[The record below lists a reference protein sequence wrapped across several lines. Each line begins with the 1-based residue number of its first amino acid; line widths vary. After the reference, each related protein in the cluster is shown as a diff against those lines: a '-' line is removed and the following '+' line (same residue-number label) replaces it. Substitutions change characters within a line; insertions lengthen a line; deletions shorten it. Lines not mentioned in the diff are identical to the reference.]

1 MTVYT
6 PDAVARL
13 IRWRRHQVLVH
24 SILYYR
30 FDSPLISD
38 HTYDALAQELIQL
51 QREHP
56 AISESVGY
64 KLDAFRD
71 FTSSTGYDLPLDSPG
86 EVVVAKTLLEL
97 HNERPHS

>member
-1 MTVYT
+1 MTLA

-38 HTYDALAQELIQL
+38 HTYDSLAQELIQL

-56 AISESVGY
+56 EISEGVDY

-71 FTSSTGYDLPLDSPG
+71 FTSSTGYDLPLFSPG
-86 EVVVAKTLLEL
+86 EVVVAETLLKL
-97 HNERPHS
+97 RNERQES

>member
-30 FDSPLISD
+30 FDSPIISD
-38 HTYDALAQELIQL
+38 YTYDALAQELIQL

-56 AISESVGY
+56 EISESVDY
-64 KLDAFRD
+64 KLDAFRE
-71 FTSSTGYDLPLDSPG
+71 FTSSTGYNLPLSSPG
-86 EVVVAKTLLEL
+86 EVVVAETLLKL
-97 HNERPHS
+97 HNERLDS

>member
-1 MTVYT
+1 VTLA

-38 HTYDALAQELIQL
+38 HTYDSLAQELIQL

-56 AISESVGY
+56 GISEGVDY
-64 KLDAFRD
+64 KLGAFRD
-71 FTSSTGYDLPLDSPG
+71 FTSSTGYDLPLFSPG
-86 EVVVAKTLLEL
+86 EVAVAETLLKL
-97 HNERPHS
+97 RNERQES

>member
-30 FDSPLISD
+30 LDSPLIAD
-38 HTYDALAQELIQL
+38 HTYDKFAQELIRL
-51 QREHP
+51 QRDYPE
-56 AISESVGY
+56 ISEGVSY

-71 FTSSTGYDLPLDSPG
+71 FTSSTGFDLPLDSPG
-86 EVVVAKTLLEL
+86 ENIIARELLRL
-97 HNERPHS
+97 HNERPL